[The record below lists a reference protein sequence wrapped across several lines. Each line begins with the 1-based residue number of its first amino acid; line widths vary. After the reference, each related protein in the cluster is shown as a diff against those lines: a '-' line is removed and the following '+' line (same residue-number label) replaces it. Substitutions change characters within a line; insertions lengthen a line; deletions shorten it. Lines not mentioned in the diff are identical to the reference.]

1 MEFTAW
7 TLFVDVGLMS
17 LLLLFGFLL
26 RSKVRFIQNLFL
38 PASLLAG
45 FMGLILGPN
54 GLNLLPFSSSIGVY
68 SGILIALVFGALPL
82 ASQKVPFKTISK
94 RVGNMWAYSQSVMIL
109 QWGLGALFGLVVIRA
124 IWGDVNPGFGLMLAS
139 GFAGGHGTAAA
150 VGTAFAGHGW
160 EDAASLAMTSATV
173 GIVSAIVGG
182 LIIIKFG
189 LKKGYTKFITDFDDL
204 PTELKTGLIPQDIR
218 ESSGSNTVSP
228 ISIDPLLFH
237 SALILGISVLGY
249 YVAKFGAKLMPQ
261 ISIPTFS
268 VAFIVGVILMKV
280 FENTGVDKYI
290 DKKIITRI
298 SGSATDLLV
307 AFGIASIKLPVVVA
321 YAGPL
326 ALLFAFGLLYCWFM
340 FRVLGPRIFTTFWF
354 EKSIFTWG
362 WATGTMAM
370 GIALLKIID
379 PDLKSNTLDDFALAY
394 IPMSPVEIAV
404 VSFSPLLFVNG
415 YAWTFTGVT
424 VGFGVA
430 VLLFAYFK
438 GWIKGNQFDMPDKE
452 VA

>member
-17 LLLLFGFLL
+17 LLLLFGFLI
-26 RSKVRFIQNLFL
+26 RSKVRFVQNLFL

-54 GLNLLPFSSSIGVY
+54 GFNLLPFSASIGKY
-68 SGILIALVFGALPL
+68 SGILIALVFAALPL

-109 QWGLGALFGLVVIRA
+109 QWGLGALFGLVVIKA

-139 GFAGGHGTAAA
+139 GFSGGHGTAAA
-150 VGTAFAGHGW
+150 IGDAFAGHGW
-160 EDAASLAMTSATV
+160 DDAATLAMTSATV
-173 GIVSAIVGG
+173 GVVSAIVGG
-182 LIIIKFG
+182 LIIIKMG
-189 LKKGYTKFITDFDDL
+189 SRKGFTKFITDFEDL
-204 PTELKTGLIPQDIR
+204 PTELKTGLIPEENR
-218 ESSGSNTVSP
+218 ESAGNNTVSP
-228 ISIDPLLFH
+228 ISVDPLLFH
-237 SALILGISVLGY
+237 LALISGISVLGY
-249 YVAKFGAKLMPQ
+249 YIAKFGAKLMPQ
-261 ISIPTFS
+261 IRIPTFC

-280 FENTGVDKYI
+280 FENTGADKYI
-290 DKKIITRI
+290 DKRIVTRI
-298 SGSATDLLV
+298 SGSATDMLV

-326 ALLFAFGLLYCWFM
+326 ALLFLFGLAYCWFM
-340 FRVLGPRIFTTFWF
+340 FRVLGPRMFTTYWF

-379 PDLKSNTLDDFALAY
+379 PDLKSKTLDDFALAY

-404 VSFSPLLFVNG
+404 VSFAPLLFVNG
-415 YAWTFTGVT
+415 QGWTFTAVT
-424 VGFGVA
+424 VGFGIA
-430 VLLFAYFK
+430 VLLFAYMK
-438 GWIKGNQFDMPDKE
+438 GWLKQNQYDVQDKKA
-452 VA
+452 V